1 MKLVTELYFI
11 SLHINYYIVL
21 IIHLISIF
29 KEIKEEGLMY
39 RALVCQVGT
48 PTGEDTVLKGT
59 GGFSQLLLNWEVTNT
74 CS

>member
-1 MKLVTELYFI
+1 MPSGRYAQL
-11 SLHINYYIVL
+11 
-21 IIHLISIF
+21 

-39 RALVCQVGT
+39 RAQVCQAGT
-48 PTGEDTVLKGT
+48 PTGKDTVLKIT